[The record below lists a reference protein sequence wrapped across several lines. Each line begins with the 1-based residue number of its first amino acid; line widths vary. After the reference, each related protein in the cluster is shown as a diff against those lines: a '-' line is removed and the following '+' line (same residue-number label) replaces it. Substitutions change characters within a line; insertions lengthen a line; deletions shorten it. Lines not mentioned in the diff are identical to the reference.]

1 MGVMI
6 TYSFFP
12 IYKHDL
18 LENPLIAK
26 YTKQA
31 LENKVVNES
40 ANPLKM
46 LVSLSKV
53 ANIAPSIKIKSYIC
67 ILGMCVLL
75 LGTVYALPRPLGFA
89 QKRTLAE
96 DYRFLF
102 LTSDAQPRSP
112 VGSSPSCLDPLWNA
126 RGALGSGPSHSC

>member
-1 MGVMI
+1 MFIPSEFLLGLWLISMNLFFPQYNMGVMI

-46 LVSLSKV
+46 LQFHYLKLQ
-53 ANIAPSIKIKSYIC
+53 I
-67 ILGMCVLL
+67 
-75 LGTVYALPRPLGFA
+75 
-89 QKRTLAE
+89 
-96 DYRFLF
+96 
-102 LTSDAQPRSP
+102 
-112 VGSSPSCLDPLWNA
+112 
-126 RGALGSGPSHSC
+126 

>member
-46 LVSLSKV
+46 LYFYYLKLQ
-53 ANIAPSIKIKSYIC
+53 I
-67 ILGMCVLL
+67 
-75 LGTVYALPRPLGFA
+75 
-89 QKRTLAE
+89 
-96 DYRFLF
+96 
-102 LTSDAQPRSP
+102 
-112 VGSSPSCLDPLWNA
+112 
-126 RGALGSGPSHSC
+126 